1 MVASTLFL
9 DFLRADLRRSCGV
22 VEEAKIHNSK
32 EKVFVHDRGVSLSPS
47 YRPN

>member
-1 MVASTLFL
+1 MVGSTLFL

-22 VEEAKIHNSK
+22 VAKIHNSK